1 MITAIQH
8 VCVVSNLGHDVEG
21 SGSFRRQIT
30 GNQLNQKR
38 KSEISTHNSLP
49 LQSSS
54 YKVSYTSEKF
64 NVSYS
69 TPEMVRSTSSVY
81 DFQTSYLVSQ
91 TLKGLSKKIN

>member
-21 SGSFRRQIT
+21 SGSFKRQIT

-49 LQSSS
+49 LKSSS
-54 YKVSYTSEKF
+54 YKVSYTSEKL

-81 DFQTSYLVSQ
+81 DLQNMFIRIHSLQFLQSL
-91 TLKGLSKKIN
+91 